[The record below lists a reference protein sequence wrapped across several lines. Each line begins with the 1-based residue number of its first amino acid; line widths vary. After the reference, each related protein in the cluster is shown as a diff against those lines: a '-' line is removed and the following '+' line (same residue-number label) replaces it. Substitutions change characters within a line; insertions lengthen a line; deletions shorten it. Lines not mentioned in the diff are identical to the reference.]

1 MQRRAKWLAL
11 FVGML
16 AAACG
21 RNGGARAPAV
31 STEQPVANAAPSTT
45 LQHRS
50 LTSGGHA
57 RTFLL
62 YAPQDASPLPLVIAL
77 HGRLGDGAGE
87 EKLSHFSRVAEREHF
102 VLALPDGYSRSWND
116 SRDVTPASKEKY
128 DDVAYLSDLID
139 ALVKENLV
147 DPTRV
152 YVTGMS
158 NGGFMAETFACNAG
172 DRVAAI
178 AMVGA
183 LLPDT
188 LTSCHPAHP
197 MPTMIIIGDHDPLVP
212 YAGGEMGK
220 GGERGNVK
228 SADDTAKFWADANGC
243 TTRKDD
249 SLPDTDPDDDT
260 HTLLTQ
266 FLSCRDA
273 SEVSLLRVIGGGH
286 TWPGGYQY
294 LGKWL
299 IGRTSHDFDAS
310 ERIWAFFKGKTNHGT

>member
-1 MQRRAKWLAL
+1 MQRRVWWIAFFAL
-11 FVGML
+11 VL
-16 AAACG
+16 AAACKRSNDTRG
-21 RNGGARAPAV
+21 P
-31 STEQPVANAAPSTT
+31 TAAGEEPTPT
-45 LQHRS
+45 ATADTKMQHRS
-50 LTSGGHA
+50 LVSGGHS

-62 YAPQDASPLPLVIAL
+62 YAPHDAAPLPLVIAL
-77 HGRLGDGAGE
+77 HGRLGDGEGE
-87 EKLSHFSRVAEREHF
+87 EKLSHFSRVAEHEHF

-116 SRDVTPASKEKY
+116 SRGVTPASKENV
-128 DDVAYLSDLID
+128 DDVTFLSELID
-139 ALVKENLV
+139 ALVKEKLV

-158 NGGFMAETFACNAG
+158 NGGFMTETFACNAG

-178 AMVGA
+178 AIVGA

-188 LTSCHPAHP
+188 LTSCHLAHA
-197 MPTMIIIGDHDPLVP
+197 MPTTIIIGDHDPLVP

-220 GGERGNVK
+220 GGERGNVR

-243 TTRKDD
+243 TTHDD
-249 SLPDTDPDDDT
+249 SALPDADPDDDT
-260 HTLLTQ
+260 HTVLTQ
-266 FLSCRDA
+266 FGSCRDG

-286 TWPGGYQY
+286 TWPGGWQY

-299 IGRTSHDFDAS
+299 IGRTSRDFDAS